1 MKDFRDTRDKNRNKA
16 HRTNDEIRIPEVRV
30 IFPEGD
36 QQVMKTGDALREARK
51 LGLDLIEIQPNAQPP
66 VCKIAD
72 YGKFLYEIE
81 KKEKEAK
88 KKTKTSALKEVR
100 FHPNTDKHDFD
111 FKANHAEE
119 FLRKGDK
126 VRATVVFLGRAIV
139 YKEQG
144 YALIDRLTERLS
156 VVGKPESPAKL
167 EGKNLY
173 IFYVPDKVK
182 IDALERKEAQQ
193 KAEEEKA
200 AAAEKAE
207 RQKKMQEAKDQR
219 ESVGT
224 KS

>member
-1 MKDFRDTRDKNRNKA
+1 MRERQ
-16 HRTNDEIRIPEVRV
+16 HRINEDIRIPEVRV
-30 IFPEGD
+30 LFPEGE
-36 QQVMKTGDALREARK
+36 QRIMKTAEALREARQ

-81 KKEKEAK
+81 KKEKEAR
-88 KKTKTSALKEVR
+88 KKTKTSELKEVR

-111 FKANHAEE
+111 FKAKHAEE

-144 YALIDRLTERLS
+144 YQLIDRLTERLS
-156 VVGKPESPAKL
+156 TVGRPEGPPKL

-173 IFYVPDKVK
+173 IYYVPDRAK
-182 IDALERKEAQQ
+182 IEALERKLQ
-193 KAEEEKA
+193 KEREEEQRRLE
-200 AAAEKAE
+200 AEKAE
-207 RQKKMQEAKDQR
+207 RQRKLQEAQQKRSEQNA
-219 ESVGT
+219 ENAAS
-224 KS
+224 

>member
-1 MKDFRDTRDKNRNKA
+1 MRERQ
-16 HRTNDEIRIPEVRV
+16 HRINEDIRIPEVRV
-30 IFPEGD
+30 LFPEGE
-36 QQVMKTGDALREARK
+36 QRIMKTAEALREARQ

-81 KKEKEAK
+81 KKEKEAR
-88 KKTKTSALKEVR
+88 KKTKTSELKEVR

-111 FKANHAEE
+111 FKAKHAEE

-144 YALIDRLTERLS
+144 YQLIDRLTERLS
-156 VVGKPESPAKL
+156 TVGRPEGPPKL

-173 IFYVPDKVK
+173 IYYVPDRAK
-182 IDALERKEAQQ
+182 IEALERKLQKEREEEQRRLEAEEAERQRKLQEAQQ
-193 KAEEEKA
+193 KRSEQNAENA
-200 AAAEKAE
+200 A
-207 RQKKMQEAKDQR
+207 
-219 ESVGT
+219 S
-224 KS
+224 

>member
-1 MKDFRDTRDKNRNKA
+1 MRDFRDTRGKNRNVKA

-36 QQVMKTGDALREARK
+36 QQVMRTSDALREAQK

-88 KKTKTSALKEVR
+88 KKTKTSTLKEIR

-111 FKANHAEE
+111 FKVNHAEK

-139 YKEQG
+139 YKEKG
-144 YALIDRLTERLS
+144 YELLKRLTERLS
-156 VVGKPESPAKL
+156 TVGKEEAPPKM

-173 IFYVPDKVK
+173 VFYVPDKTK
-182 IDALERKEAQQ
+182 IEALEKKEAQARSQ
-193 KAEEEKA
+193 EEAALKAEIEE
-200 AAAEKAE
+200 
-207 RQKKMQEAKDQR
+207 RKKKQQEANEKR
-219 ESVGT
+219 NT
-224 KS
+224 TA

>member
-1 MKDFRDTRDKNRNKA
+1 MRDNRRL
-16 HRTNDEIRIPEVRV
+16 HRINEDIRIPEVRV
-30 IFPEGD
+30 LFPEGD
-36 QQVMKTGDALREARK
+36 QRVMRTAEALREARQ

-88 KKTKTSALKEVR
+88 KKTKTSELKEVR

-111 FKANHAEE
+111 FKAKHAEE

-144 YALIDRLTERLS
+144 YQLIDRLTERLS
-156 VVGKPESPAKL
+156 TVGRPEGPPKL

-173 IFYVPDKVK
+173 IFYVPDKAK
-182 IDALERKEAQQ
+182 IEALERKLQ
-193 KAEEEKA
+193 KEREEEQRLLE
-200 AAAEKAE
+200 AEKAE
-207 RQKKMQEAKDQR
+207 RQRKLQEAQQKRSEQNA
-219 ESVGT
+219 ENTAS
-224 KS
+224 

>member
-1 MKDFRDTRDKNRNKA
+1 
-16 HRTNDEIRIPEVRV
+16 VL
-30 IFPEGD
+30 FPEGE
-36 QQVMKTGDALREARK
+36 QRIMKTAEALREARQ

-81 KKEKEAK
+81 KKEKEAR
-88 KKTKTSALKEVR
+88 KKTKTSELKEVR

-111 FKANHAEE
+111 FKAKHAEE

-144 YALIDRLTERLS
+144 YQLIDRLTERLS
-156 VVGKPESPAKL
+156 TVGRPEGPPKL

-173 IFYVPDKVK
+173 IYYVPDRAK
-182 IDALERKEAQQ
+182 IEALERKLQ
-193 KAEEEKA
+193 KEREEEQRRLE
-200 AAAEKAE
+200 AEKAE
-207 RQKKMQEAKDQR
+207 RQRKLQEAQQKRSEQNA
-219 ESVGT
+219 ENAAS
-224 KS
+224 

>member
-1 MKDFRDTRDKNRNKA
+1 MRDFRDNRDRDRNNAKA
-16 HRTNDEIRIPEVRV
+16 HRTNEEIRIPEIRV

-36 QQVMKTGDALREARK
+36 QQVMRAQDALREARK

-88 KKTKTSALKEVR
+88 KKTKTSSLKEIR

-139 YKEQG
+139 YKEKG
-144 YALIDRLTERLS
+144 YELLKRLAERLS
-156 VVGKPESPAKL
+156 AVGKEEAPPKL

-173 IFYVPDKVK
+173 VFYVPDKVK
-182 IDALERKEAQQ
+182 IEALEKKEAQERVAQ
-193 KAEEEKA
+193 ERALKAEAEERKRRQQEAEEKRNA
-200 AAAEKAE
+200 TA
-207 RQKKMQEAKDQR
+207 
-219 ESVGT
+219 
-224 KS
+224 

>member
-1 MKDFRDTRDKNRNKA
+1 MRENKRA
-16 HRTNDEIRIPEVRV
+16 HRINEDIRIPEVRV
-30 IFPEGD
+30 LFPEGD
-36 QQVMKTGDALREARK
+36 QRVMKTAEALREARK

-66 VCKIAD
+66 VCRIAD

-88 KKTKTSALKEVR
+88 KKTKTSELKEVR

-111 FKANHAEE
+111 FKAKHAEE

-144 YALIDRLTERLS
+144 YQLIDRLTERLS
-156 VVGKPESPAKL
+156 TVGKPEGPPKL

-173 IFYVPDKVK
+173 IFYVPDKAK
-182 IDALERKEAQQ
+182 IEALERKLQ
-193 KAEEEKA
+193 KEREEEQRLLE
-200 AAAEKAE
+200 AEKAE
-207 RQKKMQEAKDQR
+207 RQRKMQESQQKRAAQNT
-219 ESVGT
+219 ENTAS
-224 KS
+224 SS

>member
-1 MKDFRDTRDKNRNKA
+1 MRERQ
-16 HRTNDEIRIPEVRV
+16 HRINEDIRIPEVRV
-30 IFPEGD
+30 LFEEGE
-36 QQVMKTGDALREARK
+36 QRIMKTAEALREARQ

-81 KKEKEAK
+81 KKEKEAR
-88 KKTKTSALKEVR
+88 KKTKTSELKEVR

-111 FKANHAEE
+111 FKAKHAEE

-144 YALIDRLTERLS
+144 YQLIDRLTERLS
-156 VVGKPESPAKL
+156 TVGRPEGPPKL

-173 IFYVPDKVK
+173 IYYVPDRAK
-182 IDALERKEAQQ
+182 IEALERKLQKEREEEQRRLEAEEAERQRKLQEAQQ
-193 KAEEEKA
+193 KRSEQNAENA
-200 AAAEKAE
+200 A
-207 RQKKMQEAKDQR
+207 
-219 ESVGT
+219 S
-224 KS
+224 

>member
-1 MKDFRDTRDKNRNKA
+1 MKDFRDTREKNRNKA

-139 YKEQG
+139 YKEKG
-144 YALIDRLTERLS
+144 YELLKRLTERLS
-156 VVGKPESPAKL
+156 TVGKEESPPKL

-173 IFYVPDKVK
+173 VFYVPDKAK
-182 IDALERKEAQQ
+182 IEALERKEAQERAQ
-193 KAEEEKA
+193 EEAALKAE
-200 AAAEKAE
+200 AEA
-207 RQKKMQEAKDQR
+207 RKKKQQEASEKR
-219 ESVGT
+219 NAT
-224 KS
+224 T

>member
-1 MKDFRDTRDKNRNKA
+1 MRDNRRL
-16 HRTNDEIRIPEVRV
+16 HRINEDIRIPEVRV
-30 IFPEGD
+30 LFPEGD
-36 QQVMKTGDALREARK
+36 QRVMKTAEALREARQ

-88 KKTKTSALKEVR
+88 KKTKTSELKEVR

-111 FKANHAEE
+111 FKAKHAEE

-144 YALIDRLTERLS
+144 YQLIDRLTERLS
-156 VVGKPESPAKL
+156 TVGRPEGPPKL

-173 IFYVPDKVK
+173 IFYVPDKAK
-182 IDALERKEAQQ
+182 IEALERKLQ
-193 KAEEEKA
+193 KEREEEQRRLE
-200 AAAEKAE
+200 AEKAE
-207 RQKKMQEAKDQR
+207 RQRKLQEAQQKRSEQNA
-219 ESVGT
+219 ENAAS
-224 KS
+224 

>member
-1 MKDFRDTRDKNRNKA
+1 MRDNRRL
-16 HRTNDEIRIPEVRV
+16 HRINEDIRIPEVRV
-30 IFPEGD
+30 LFPEGD
-36 QQVMKTGDALREARK
+36 QRVMKTVEALREARQ

-88 KKTKTSALKEVR
+88 KKTKTSELKEVR

-111 FKANHAEE
+111 FKAKHAEE

-144 YALIDRLTERLS
+144 YQLIDRLTERLS
-156 VVGKPESPAKL
+156 TVGRPEGPPKL

-173 IFYVPDKVK
+173 IFYVPDKAK
-182 IDALERKEAQQ
+182 IEALERKLQ
-193 KAEEEKA
+193 KEREEEQRRLE
-200 AAAEKAE
+200 AEKAE
-207 RQKKMQEAKDQR
+207 RQHKMQEAQQKRSEQNA
-219 ESVGT
+219 ENAAS
-224 KS
+224 

>member
-1 MKDFRDTRDKNRNKA
+1 MRERQ
-16 HRTNDEIRIPEVRV
+16 HRINEDIRIPEVRV
-30 IFPEGD
+30 LFPEGE
-36 QQVMKTGDALREARK
+36 QRIMKTAEALREARQ

-81 KKEKEAK
+81 KKEKEAR
-88 KKTKTSALKEVR
+88 KKTKTSELKEVR

-111 FKANHAEE
+111 FKAKHAEE

-144 YALIDRLTERLS
+144 YQLIDRLTERLS
-156 VVGKPESPAKL
+156 TVGRPEGPPKL

-173 IFYVPDKVK
+173 IYYVPDKAK
-182 IDALERKEAQQ
+182 IEALERKLQ
-193 KAEEEKA
+193 KEREEEQRRLE
-200 AAAEKAE
+200 AEKAE
-207 RQKKMQEAKDQR
+207 RQRKLQEAQQKRSEQNA
-219 ESVGT
+219 ENAAS
-224 KS
+224 

>member
-1 MKDFRDTRDKNRNKA
+1 MRDNRRL
-16 HRTNDEIRIPEVRV
+16 HRINEDIRIPEVRV
-30 IFPEGD
+30 LFPEGD
-36 QQVMKTGDALREARK
+36 QRVMKTAEALREARQ

-88 KKTKTSALKEVR
+88 KKTKTSELKEVR

-111 FKANHAEE
+111 FKAKHAEE

-144 YALIDRLTERLS
+144 YQLIDRLTERLNT
-156 VVGKPESPAKL
+156 VGRPEGPPKL

-173 IFYVPDKVK
+173 IFYVPDKAK
-182 IDALERKEAQQ
+182 IEALERKLQ
-193 KAEEEKA
+193 KEREEEQRRLE
-200 AAAEKAE
+200 AEKAE
-207 RQKKMQEAKDQR
+207 RQRKMQQAQQR
-219 ESVGT
+219 RSEQNAENTAS
-224 KS
+224 